1 MRNRAL
7 FALAG
12 LIALGPASLVS
23 QEGGVDRLRGTFS
36 VEEVE
41 RIEAVIENAEGD
53 GIPRSLLVAK
63 AVEGA
68 AKGMTPQVV
77 LGAVSQLAAEL
88 RVARRLLGPDV
99 DAYGLE
105 KAADALRHGVSGG
118 VVGTLAEEH
127 PRDFP
132 VMLQVIE
139 DLLHEGVALG
149 EAEAVVREAAS
160 RGYGGDHV
168 LTLPGTVRRMIRGGA
183 SPAQAA
189 SSLRQNLRAGRPII
203 PPPGLGSQMNT
214 RRPPLRGT
222 RPPPGVTDPPE
233 S

>member
-1 MRNRAL
+1 MRNRAP
-7 FALAG
+7 FALAC
-12 LIALGPASLVS
+12 LISLGPVLLAA
-23 QEGGVDRLRGTFS
+23 QEGALERLERTFS
-36 VEEVE
+36 IEEVQ
-41 RIEAVIENAEGD
+41 RIEAEVESAARA

-68 AKGMTPQVV
+68 AKGMTAQVV

-88 RVARRLLGPDV
+88 KVARRLLGPDV
-99 DAYGLE
+99 SAYGLE

-118 VVGTLAEEH
+118 VVGALAEEH

-149 EAEAVVREAAS
+149 EAESVVREAAS
-160 RGYGGDHV
+160 LGYRGDRV
-168 LTLPGTVRRMIRGGA
+168 LTLPGSVRRLIRGGA

-189 SSLRQNLRAGRPII
+189 SSLRQTLRTGRPII
-203 PPPGLGSQMNT
+203 PPPGISGQMT
-214 RRPPLRGT
+214 SPPPPLRST
-222 RPPPGVTDPPE
+222 RPRPGAPGFR
-233 S
+233 